1 MTISTISRK
10 HDLLERA
17 NQYRHTQIYAPMS
30 QSYVKGFLHE
40 PTNVSTYRGDEAE
53 PVVDAEDLYQLDKEQ
68 AWLSVNHYN
77 AIILN
82 TRNMLIADVD
92 FGDGRLSRFADAKD
106 CDGVLEN
113 LGELALLDKERMRF
127 SHFSF
132 ADQTYLLYRTHSGCR
147 VICTSVCV
155 PWDEMGWAAER
166 FMRFLGADPE
176 YVQLCGIQKCYRAR
190 LTPKPWRCGDVNHVC
205 RFEDKVGSGEVHPD
219 LKAQLQLHDEMT
231 LRESNEESFLA

>member
-17 NQYRHTQIYAPMS
+17 NQFRHTQIYAPTS
-30 QSYVKGFLHE
+30 QSYIKGFVHE
-40 PTNVSTYRGDEAE
+40 PNSISTYRGDETE
-53 PVVDAEDLYQLDKEQ
+53 PVVDAEDLYQLDKGQ

-92 FGDGRLSRFADAKD
+92 FGDGRLNRFAGAKD
-106 CDGVLEN
+106 CDEVLAN
-113 LGELALLDKERMRF
+113 LGELHLLDEERMRF
-127 SHFSF
+127 SNFSF
-132 ADQTYLLYRTHSGCR
+132 ADQTYHVYRTHSGCR
-147 VICTSVCV
+147 VICISTPVH
-155 PWDEMGWAAER
+155 WEEMGWAAER

-205 RFEDKVGSGEVHPD
+205 RFEETVGSSEVHPD
-219 LKAQLQLHDEMT
+219 LKEQLQLHDEMT
-231 LRESNEESFLA
+231 LRESDEESFLA